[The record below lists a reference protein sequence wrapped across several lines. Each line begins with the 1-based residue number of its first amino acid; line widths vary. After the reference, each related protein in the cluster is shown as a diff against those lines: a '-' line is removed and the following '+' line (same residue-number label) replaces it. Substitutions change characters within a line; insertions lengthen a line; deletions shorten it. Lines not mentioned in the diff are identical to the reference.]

1 VEEVKALCE
10 EFNLEVLFSGLLMK
24 ALKEINYQWALAME
38 PLPPFPNPFIGIRM
52 EKYLPLRDVY
62 AEECIT
68 RLRQY
73 EREV

>member
-1 VEEVKALCE
+1 MVTPI
-10 EFNLEVLFSGLLMK
+10 SGLLMK

-38 PLPPFPNPFIGIRM
+38 PLPPFPTNPFIGIRM